1 MTADVQEPKNIIF
14 VSIPNIQQAPRLGK
28 AFAIIWISLG
38 ILFKVVEE
46 EVSGQVERLTKAH
59 VGKGTT
65 FPLPPPTAKV
75 YTKTI
80 TCENN
85 SDVKNM
91 RAN

>member
-1 MTADVQEPKNIIF
+1 MIF
-14 VSIPNIQQAPRLGK
+14 VSVPNLQQPPRLGK
-28 AFAIIWISLG
+28 ALAIIWISLG

-46 EVSGQVERLTKAH
+46 EVFSQVEGLTKVH

-80 TCENN
+80 TCGDN

-91 RAN
+91 RGN